1 MKQEYGRMTL
11 RRPGPA
17 LPCATRQMEYLL
29 PSKSNGKTEEDV
41 LQLLLGICAL
51 IASIG
56 AGLSDESLEIK
67 SGYLREAP
75 SRIRIS
81 PIEGPAGNIRFAG
94 AQQATEDNNAIGIL
108 LHQRSTL
115 IDKPAAG
122 SDH

>member
-29 PSKSNGKTEEDV
+29 PSKRNGKTEEDV
-41 LQLLLGICAL
+41 LRLLLGICAL

-67 SGYLREAP
+67 IGYLPEPP

-81 PIEGPAGNIRFAG
+81 RFDVPAGNQGIAL
-94 AQQATEDNNAIGIL
+94 AQLASLDAMLTAL
-108 LHQRSTL
+108 CL
-115 IDKPAAG
+115 
-122 SDH
+122 